1 LLSTGWRGAVARMSP
16 GRTISLA
23 NVVDLTHTLS
33 GRFPVIPIP
42 GLTFPFKQTVIAT
55 LEQNGVFA
63 NRWEMIDHNGTHIDA
78 PSHFIPDRPTL
89 DALPLASLIAPAA
102 VIDVGERAR
111 RDPDTALTID
121 DVVAWERRYGP
132 LPDGA
137 VVFMDSGWAPRLA
150 IPDA

>member
-1 LLSTGWRGAVARMSP
+1 MCSPTIVARAMEGISRREAFRQGGAALAAGALLSAGWRGAEARTSP

-23 NVVDLTHTLS
+23 NAVDLTHTLS

-78 PSHFIPDRPTL
+78 PSHFVPDRPNL
-89 DALPLASLIAPAA
+89 EALPLAS
-102 VIDVGERAR
+102 
-111 RDPDTALTID
+111 
-121 DVVAWERRYGP
+121 
-132 LPDGA
+132 
-137 VVFMDSGWAPRLA
+137 
-150 IPDA
+150 